1 MVAALPT
8 IYSKPDSPLYFSP
21 GKLRAS
27 KARKNVHA
35 VAQAVMKVM
44 AREMGDRALK
54 RLPEMFD
61 DELGET
67 LFGGVGVKPPK
78 ICRGPPGKK
87 SRTWNPGKP
96 KLTVLLL
103 KAFGSG
109 SEVLPSDGKPIV
121 AKAAV
126 SIRTGHHC
134 KCVPLSKLLARR
146 AIRWIKAQHREALEA
161 SGEIEPDQMQC
172 ETRLDRALARVASD
186 TLAYLSVLAM
196 EARGEDEDAVLE
208 LHGTDQRLVGISTR
222 GCGVVFDATGRTLFE
237 AAVTQVLAQMENASI
252 DARTHMPP
260 PTS

>member
-44 AREMGDRALK
+44 AREMGERALK

-67 LFGGVGVKPPK
+67 LFGGVGAKPPK
-78 ICRGPPGKK
+78 ICRAPGTK
-87 SRTWNPGKP
+87 SRTWNPSKP

-121 AKAAV
+121 AKAVV

-146 AIRWIKAQHREALEA
+146 AIRWIKSQHREALEA

-186 TLAYLSVLAM
+186 TLAYLSVLAL
-196 EARGEDEDAVLE
+196 EARSEDEDAVLE
-208 LHGTDQRLVGISTR
+208 LHSTDQRLVGISTR

-237 AAVTQVLAQMENASI
+237 SAVTQVLAQMENVSI

-260 PTS
+260 PMS